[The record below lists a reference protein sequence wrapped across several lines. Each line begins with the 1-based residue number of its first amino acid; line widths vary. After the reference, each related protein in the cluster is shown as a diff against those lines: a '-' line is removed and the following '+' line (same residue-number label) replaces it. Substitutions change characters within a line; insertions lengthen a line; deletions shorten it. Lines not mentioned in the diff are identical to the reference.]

1 MAGAWRFV
9 QCNWGA
15 RHLVNAKEVPK
26 TGSKSGKSDSLR
38 FGLVLFSFRVILVVI
53 EITSFKRK
61 HKLKSIFL
69 NCNKKFVL
77 IGRFKREVDFSLLS
91 FNHTL
96 DYVLT
101 LKDQVHDYDKERQKT
116 EIHQQLH
123 RLQFHRIVIKSYRY

>member
-53 EITSFKRK
+53 DITSFKRK
-61 HKLKSIFL
+61 PKLKSIYAT
-69 NCNKKFVL
+69 KK
-77 IGRFKREVDFSLLS
+77 ICINWEV
-91 FNHTL
+91 
-96 DYVLT
+96 
-101 LKDQVHDYDKERQKT
+101 
-116 EIHQQLH
+116 
-123 RLQFHRIVIKSYRY
+123 